1 MSLRFRLLAGLLA
14 VAAAGLAAFGVVSYR
29 SLDSYLTERVDDQLR
44 AAIDPVTVAL
54 AGDRAPPE
62 PPQRGG
68 PSAGPPPET
77 VLPPPGGGGPG
88 EVGGPPPIALPP
100 GTYGQL
106 RDEDGSVVDEVLFS
120 YGGDAVPTPVLPAR
134 LPAAAGPGELRFTTV
149 AAAGGDTGFR
159 VAAVA
164 GPGGAGTIVTAV
176 PLSETQ
182 STLDRL
188 ATAELLVALGVLFV
202 LAFLGWWV
210 IRLGLRPLDRMGRT
224 ADAIAAGDLSRR
236 VEPANT
242 ATEVGR
248 LGSALNTM
256 LERIEAAF
264 AERRES
270 EQRMRRFLADA
281 SHELRTPLASLRGYS
296 ELFRLGMAERP
307 EDTEKAMLRIEE
319 EATRM
324 GILVDDLLTLA
335 RLDEVREP
343 VREPVDL
350 TAVLERVLED
360 ARVAAPGRPISL
372 RAPGAASIS
381 GDPEQIHRVFANLLA
396 NALAHTPAGTP
407 VEVDLAVEDGRVRV
421 TVRDHGAGLGDG
433 DPRRLFQRFWRDSSS
448 RDRARGGTGLG
459 LAIVAAIAEA
469 HGGSV
474 QAANA
479 PGGGAA
485 FTVDLPGKLTSS

>member
-1 MSLRFRLLAGLLA
+1 
-14 VAAAGLAAFGVVSYR
+14 
-29 SLDSYLTERVDDQLR
+29 
-44 AAIDPVTVAL
+44 
-54 AGDRAPPE
+54 
-62 PPQRGG
+62 
-68 PSAGPPPET
+68 
-77 VLPPPGGGGPG
+77 
-88 EVGGPPPIALPP
+88 
-100 GTYGQL
+100 
-106 RDEDGSVVDEVLFS
+106 
-120 YGGDAVPTPVLPAR
+120 
-134 LPAAAGPGELRFTTV
+134 
-149 AAAGGDTGFR
+149 
-159 VAAVA
+159 
-164 GPGGAGTIVTAV
+164 
-176 PLSETQ
+176 
-182 STLDRL
+182 
-188 ATAELLVALGVLFV
+188 
-202 LAFLGWWV
+202 
-210 IRLGLRPLDRMGRT
+210 
-224 ADAIAAGDLSRR
+224 
-236 VEPANT
+236 
-242 ATEVGR
+242 
-248 LGSALNTM
+248 
-256 LERIEAAF
+256 
-264 AERRES
+264 
-270 EQRMRRFLADA
+270 MRRFLADA